1 MYFEQ
6 ANFDIRCEWGQQ
18 GIKHLAAT
26 SDVVVIVDVLSFS
39 TCVEIATSRGAIVF
53 PYRWRDHTAKEFA
66 QTIDAELAEKRGTSR
81 YSLSPES
88 LLQIDNGTRLVLP
101 SPNGATLSLATGTTP
116 TLAGCLR
123 NCRAVALA
131 AQQFGQSITI
141 VPAGER
147 WPDGS
152 LRPAFE
158 DLVGAG
164 AIAQALTGQ
173 FASHL
178 NGRLSPES
186 QAAVAVYQSVQSNL
200 FDAIQQCSSGR
211 ELVEIGFEQDVPLAA
226 QVNVSD
232 CVPKLVNDA
241 YINCNS
247 EH

>member
-18 GIKHLAAT
+18 AIKHLAAT
-26 SDVVVIVDVLSFS
+26 SNVVIIVDVLSFS
-39 TCVEIATSRGAIVF
+39 TCVEIATSRGAIIF
-53 PYRWRDHTAKEFA
+53 PYCWRDHTAKEFA

-88 LLQIDNGTRLVLP
+88 LLQIDSGTRLVLP

-147 WPDGS
+147 WPDSS

-164 AIAQALTGQ
+164 AIA
-173 FASHL
+173 SHL
-178 NGRLSPES
+178 NGQLSPEA
-186 QAAVAVYQSVQSNL
+186 QAAVAVYQSVQPNL
-200 FDAIQQCSSGR
+200 LDTIQQCSSGR
-211 ELVEIGFEQDVPLAA
+211 ELVEIGFEQDVALAA

-247 EH
+247 ER